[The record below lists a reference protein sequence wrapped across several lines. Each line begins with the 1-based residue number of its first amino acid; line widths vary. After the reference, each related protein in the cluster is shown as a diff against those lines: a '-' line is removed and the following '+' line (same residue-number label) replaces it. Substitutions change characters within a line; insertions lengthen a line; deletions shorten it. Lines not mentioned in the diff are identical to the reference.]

1 MKKEL
6 KVIALLVALVLS
18 GIVYGQDLS
27 VSDTIGVGIN
37 VYPDTLTLNDNYT
50 HQVTIKNYD
59 ANPFTGNIYLMAGID
74 TNGTLFSVD
83 TVGMVFVSSFMLYD
97 TVSIFYTETY
107 SIPNGYKT
115 GDNIV
120 VVWPV
125 TDFGITLDTLRKN
138 IYIDDPISVN
148 EINVADEQLFIY
160 PNPFRDHFFIQ
171 NLSIKKDVKQIK
183 LFDANGRLVYNEK
196 YNKEI
201 KMESFNKGLY
211 FLEIEFF
218 DNSKKY
224 KKLIKN

>member
-1 MKKEL
+1 MVCISL
-6 KVIALLVALVLS
+6 ILS
-18 GIVYGQDLS
+18 GIVYSQEL
-27 VSDTIGVGIN
+27 GVDSLGGGLN

-50 HQVTIKNYD
+50 HQVTIQNYD
-59 ANPFTGNIYLMAGID
+59 GNLFTGNIYLMAGID
-74 TNGTLFSVD
+74 TNGTLFNED
-83 TVGMVFVSSFMLYD
+83 TVGTVFVSGFGFGD
-97 TVSIFYTETY
+97 TVSIFYNKTY
-107 SIPNGYKT
+107 SLPNGYKT

-125 TDFGITLDTLRKN
+125 SDFGTTRDTLRKN
-138 IYIDDPISVN
+138 IHLTDPISVN
-148 EINVADEQLFIY
+148 EIKVVDEQLFIY

-201 KMESFNKGLY
+201 KMGTFNKGLY